1 MKDFAKKYIETYEG
15 FSKIVKI
22 LLCLL
27 WDIPSNL
34 YRFSKSALKDNT
46 LGMVLAV
53 IAAIFGGWVLFVIDI
68 ITLAVNDKIYWLDE
82 LGLEEATEK
91 VGKTNETENEQ
102 ASESKTQAADG
113 VVEDNVNDAE

>member
-53 IAAIFGGWVLFVIDI
+53 VAAIFGGWVLFVIDI

-91 VGKTNETENEQ
+91 VGKTNETENAQ

-113 VVEDNVNDAE
+113 VVKDNANDAE

>member
-53 IAAIFGGWVLFVIDI
+53 IAAIFGGWILFVIDI
-68 ITLAVNDKIYWLDE
+68 ITLAVSDKIYWLDE

-91 VGKTNETENEQ
+91 VGKSNENAK
-102 ASESKTQAADG
+102 ASEGEAQAADG
-113 VVEDNVNDAE
+113 VVDDNANDAE